1 MRSGSSPRG
10 RDTSTPGSPPA
21 LGRSSRSSRGPR
33 PRKPGPAGVRS
44 FARRRSTPGR
54 RGASPLSETVPDGG
68 RAGAHLR
75 EKATHP
81 ARRAVPALV
90 AAVPPAPCSL
100 PCSPPHLWLRARPEP
115 ASRAELSQRPP
126 HSKDR
131 SASPV
136 TPRSDPATLDRRP
149 SPRSVRPRPL
159 LPSRKGPRPGVLVPA
174 QSLGGVFPPPC
185 SFERNEPP
193 SSPPSSA
200 DDHTDPSLC
209 PLSRGEP
216 HPVGPAQTV
225 SPSRRTEAGL

>member
-149 SPRSVRPRPL
+149 S
-159 LPSRKGPRPGVLVPA
+159 
-174 QSLGGVFPPPC
+174 LG
-185 SFERNEPP
+185 RPP
-193 SSPPSSA
+193 SSLAPVEERTSPRRPCPRPVSWRRLPA
-200 DDHTDPSLC
+200 TLFFRKKRTAVVAPVKRRRPHG
-209 PLSRGEP
+209 PLSL
-216 HPVGPAQTV
+216 
-225 SPSRRTEAGL
+225 SSLSR

>member
-33 PRKPGPAGVRS
+33 PWKPGPAGVRS

-100 PCSPPHLWLRARPEP
+100 PCSPPHLWLRARLEP
-115 ASRAELSQRPP
+115 DSRAELSQRPP

-149 SPRSVRPRPL
+149 SLGRSA
-159 LPSRKGPRPGVLVPA
+159 LVPCSRRGKDLA
-174 QSLGGVFPPPC
+174 PASL
-185 SFERNEPP
+185 
-193 SSPPSSA
+193 SPPSLLEASSRHLVLSKETNRRRRPRQA
-200 DDHTDPSLC
+200 PTTTRT
-209 PLSRGEP
+209 PLSVLSLE
-216 HPVGPAQTV
+216 V
-225 SPSRRTEAGL
+225 SLTLSGLRRQ